1 MYYDTLFSESCD
13 IIMIITDI
21 VQQLI
26 CYIDLVPESSD
37 IGRTEDGRPLELVVA
52 PDRTDLRSVAQSDLA
67 QPGLAWPSSVWRGL
81 A

>member
-52 PDRTDLRSVAQSDLA
+52 PDRTDLRSVPQSDLA
-67 QPGLAWPSSVWRGL
+67 QPGLA
-81 A
+81 